1 MYPSTS
7 TRQLHTSSHYTSSHN
22 SAAKMFSAALRS
34 GAAPLRAIP
43 RKSVAVPAFRN
54 AVAGRKVTTDAASAH
69 ADKESVPE
77 VC

>member
-1 MYPSTS
+1 
-7 TRQLHTSSHYTSSHN
+7 
-22 SAAKMFSAALRS
+22 MFSAALRS

-77 VC
+77 VCRFQLLTPTVFELQVLP

>member
-1 MYPSTS
+1 
-7 TRQLHTSSHYTSSHN
+7 
-22 SAAKMFSAALRS
+22 MFSAALRS

>member
-1 MYPSTS
+1 
-7 TRQLHTSSHYTSSHN
+7 
-22 SAAKMFSAALRS
+22 MFSAALRS

-43 RKSVAVPAFRN
+43 RKSVAIPAFRN

-77 VC
+77 VGRWQSFPLTILELQALQERILTLIA